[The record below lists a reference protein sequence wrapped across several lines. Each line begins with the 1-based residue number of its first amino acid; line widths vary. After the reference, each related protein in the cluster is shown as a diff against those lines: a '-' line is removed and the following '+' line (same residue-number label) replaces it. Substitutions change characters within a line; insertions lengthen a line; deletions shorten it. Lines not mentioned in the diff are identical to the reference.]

1 MEALESALAQV
12 KLKLSREL
20 DRSNMLVSEMESY
33 MMNNHVEES
42 QMDELDQRLED
53 MLAAQEDQ
61 ETGSKSYVPKSM

>member
-42 QMDELDQRLED
+42 QMDELD
-53 MLAAQEDQ
+53 
-61 ETGSKSYVPKSM
+61 